1 MMKNDIR
8 YITLGTALAVIA
20 LAGCTGMQ
28 EKDLFEESPALRIEN
43 SADKL
48 KEILVSAPNGWV
60 MQYYTGDG
68 VSVFEGFNLFARF
81 ENSGKVTIAGNH
93 RFLRDGNKD
102 KYTEA
107 SSLYELLREEGL
119 VLSFNT
125 WNDVLTPFVDP
136 VSFWAAPEN
145 LYKDGEGMMGDQ
157 NLVVTSMSQS
167 EIKLRGERYR
177 GNVRLI
183 RADRDWETYISDTEE
198 MKNMITN
205 DKIDTYYLT
214 AGNELLYC
222 VGLRKGRYRLSE
234 KIDNYLKNDSL
245 SCCFT
250 PTGFY
255 NEEPD
260 TIAGHIFQEFKLN
273 EDGSALVNEDGTVRL
288 VATWDMFF
296 INDCRD
302 VSRIRWM
309 DVETMS
315 ADIKE
320 LYDQVNAAFKTITN
334 NYELQRIGIG
344 RSQVD
349 AKDYTDGLVV
359 EWKPSKR
366 ASAIKGGVAMTLSV
380 SAVGKATF
388 AYLENAKIDE
398 ELRKL
403 GKPAV
408 EGAVRRL
415 AAALA
420 GTYQMTPDNTFNP
433 SSVQFQSV
441 NGTVSFS
448 LGK

>member
-8 YITLGTALAVIA
+8 YITLSTALAVIA

-288 VATWDMFF
+288 VATWDMFMAESTN
-296 INDCRD
+296 IMWLDAESLSED
-302 VSRIRWM
+302 LKTKY
-309 DVETMS
+309 D
-315 ADIKE
+315 DIDLALTTANK
-320 LYDQVNAAFKTITN
+320 N
-334 NYELQRIGIG
+334 NSLSRIGIG
-344 RSQVD
+344 KTLNGNNVTGVVVQWYTNARQTATKMGGMALIRTNPTYGQLKIESQPDVMD
-349 AKDYTDGLVV
+349 NEMKT
-359 EWKPSKR
+359 
-366 ASAIKGGVAMTLSV
+366 
-380 SAVGKATF
+380 KATGVLDALKAF
-388 AYLENAKIDE
+388 
-398 ELRKL
+398 
-403 GKPAV
+403 G
-408 EGAVRRL
+408 
-415 AAALA
+415 AALDGIYTMKPESYFVPSTTVFTSA
-420 GTYQMTPDNTFNP
+420 DGNKTFTLKN
-433 SSVQFQSV
+433 Q
-441 NGTVSFS
+441 
-448 LGK
+448 